1 MSSGGFLNSIREFL
15 FGFAAHEH
23 VVLALKTKASL
34 GDLLAVAMFGDMFG
48 LPIFRPY
55 YSLRLLPYMLP
66 RLQGWKRRMLRERD
80 LVDALD

>member
-1 MSSGGFLNSIREFL
+1 MSSSGFFKSMKEFV
-15 FGFAAHEH
+15 FGFAGHEH
-23 VVLALKTKASL
+23 AVYALKTKAGL

-66 RLQGWKRRMLRERD
+66 RLQGWKRRMLKERD
-80 LVDALD
+80 LVDALE